1 MGEVFGANAW
11 DMIHIGQL
19 VRQEL
24 RNKGYTV
31 SWLAR
36 ELNCSRTNV
45 YKILD
50 KASLDTSLL
59 VQLSLLLDVDF
70 FLFYTEDLEKR
81 KEKSIPEQ
89 D

>member
-1 MGEVFGANAW
+1 MGEVFGAN
-11 DMIHIGQL
+11 DGNMIHIGQL
-19 VRQEL
+19 IRQEL
-24 RNKGYTV
+24 KKKGYTI

-81 KEKSIPEQ
+81 KEKTTPE
-89 D
+89 